1 MLRRVVV
8 ENGILEGLPAADP
21 RITVFKGIPFAAPP
35 VGELRWRP
43 PQPCKDWRGVYKAYT
58 FAPISIQATPGLD
71 PNNIYTKEW
80 HVDPNV
86 PMSED
91 CLYLNV
97 WTPAKH
103 PDEKL
108 PVMVWIFGGGLQVG
122 YTSEME
128 FDGERIARRGI
139 VFVSVNYRLNVFGF
153 FAHPQISAE
162 NPNGPKAN
170 FGLLDQLAG
179 IAWVKRNIATFGGN
193 PDNITIFG
201 QSAGGGSV
209 TAHITSP
216 VSKGMFQKAI
226 IQSGG
231 GFAPRFNQG
240 YPSLEEAEK
249 IGEEFFEYLGVSSLD
264 EARKLDAKELFE
276 KSISFKPKKL
286 DAKELSEKSVSFELK
301 WGFVKEEYY
310 IVDDPVKLILKGQ
323 WHKIPLIIGHTGDE
337 FMEMPNAKTL
347 EEFKDYAY
355 RRYQEDA
362 EEYLELCKVE
372 GNNIE
377 DMCKK
382 GTVNMFEIGNLMWC
396 EHNAETKDTT
406 IYCYCFDPEIPGDNA
421 GAFHSSELWFVFET
435 LAKCWRPFTGKHYDL
450 ARQMCN
456 YWTNFAKKGNP
467 NGLDVDGTF
476 MPEWRPYTKEESF
489 IMLFGDK
496 VGKDLNRPT
505 ELMKL
510 MVRHY
515 FKQLKTN

>member
-1 MLRRVVV
+1 MENEKEGGKGMLRRVVV

-21 RITVFKGIPFAAPP
+21 RITVFKGVPFAAPP

-43 PQPCKDWRGVYKAYT
+43 PQPCKDWEGVYKAYT
-58 FAPISIQATPGLD
+58 FAPISIQATPGLNPD
-71 PNNIYTKEW
+71 NIYTKEW

-91 CLYLNV
+91 CLYLNI
-97 WTPAKH
+97 WTPAKR

-179 IAWVKRNIATFGGN
+179 IAWVKRNIAAFGGD
-193 PDNITIFG
+193 PDNITVFG

-231 GFAPRFNQG
+231 GFAPPRFNQG

-249 IGEEFFEYLGVSSLD
+249 MGEEFFKYLGVDSLD
-264 EARKLDAKELFE
+264 EARKIDAMELFE
-276 KSISFKPKKL
+276 K
-286 DAKELSEKSVSFELK
+286 ATSFEGR
-301 WGFVKEEYY
+301 WGFVRDGYY
-310 IVDDPVKLILKGQ
+310 IVDNPVKLIMEGK
-323 WHKIPLIIGHTGDE
+323 WHKIPLIMGHTGNE
-337 FMEMPNAKTL
+337 FVEKPNAKTV

-355 RRYQEDA
+355 KKYQEDA
-362 EEYLELCKVE
+362 EEYLRLCKVE
-372 GNNIE
+372 NDDVE
-377 DMCKK
+377 EMCNK
-382 GTVNMFEIGNLMWC
+382 GAVNMFEIGNLMWC
-396 EHNAETKDTT
+396 EYNAEKKDTT
-406 IYCYCFDPEIPGDNA
+406 IYCYRFDPEIPGDDA
-421 GAFHSSELWFVFET
+421 GSFHSSELWFTFET
-435 LAKCWRPFTGKHYDL
+435 LAKCWRPFVGKHYDL

-456 YWTNFAKKGNP
+456 YWTNFAKKGDP
-467 NGLDVDGTF
+467 NGLDADGTP
-476 MPEWRPYTKEESF
+476 MPEWRPYTKEEPF

-496 VGKDLNRPT
+496 PGKDPDRPT

-510 MVRHY
+510 MVKHY
-515 FKQLKTN
+515 FKRLRI

>member
-1 MLRRVVV
+1 
-8 ENGILEGLPAADP
+8 
-21 RITVFKGIPFAAPP
+21 
-35 VGELRWRP
+35 
-43 PQPCKDWRGVYKAYT
+43 
-58 FAPISIQATPGLD
+58 
-71 PNNIYTKEW
+71 
-80 HVDPNV
+80 
-86 PMSED
+86 
-91 CLYLNV
+91 
-97 WTPAKH
+97 
-103 PDEKL
+103 
-108 PVMVWIFGGGLQVG
+108 
-122 YTSEME
+122 
-128 FDGERIARRGI
+128 
-139 VFVSVNYRLNVFGF
+139 
-153 FAHPQISAE
+153 
-162 NPNGPKAN
+162 
-170 FGLLDQLAG
+170 
-179 IAWVKRNIATFGGN
+179 
-193 PDNITIFG
+193 
-201 QSAGGGSV
+201 
-209 TAHITSP
+209 
-216 VSKGMFQKAI
+216 
-226 IQSGG
+226 
-231 GFAPRFNQG
+231 
-240 YPSLEEAEK
+240 
-249 IGEEFFEYLGVSSLD
+249 
-264 EARKLDAKELFE
+264 
-276 KSISFKPKKL
+276 
-286 DAKELSEKSVSFELK
+286 
-301 WGFVKEEYY
+301 
-310 IVDDPVKLILKGQ
+310 
-323 WHKIPLIIGHTGDE
+323 
-337 FMEMPNAKTL
+337 MEMPNAKTL

-467 NGLDVDGTF
+467 NGLDVEGTL